1 MPCFTC
7 SILSFSEAGNLRL
20 KLNGLGNVN
29 EAPALLCTVLYLFEN
44 NLGELGN
51 RVPNPNSSGSSSV
64 CR

>member
-29 EAPALLCTVLYLFEN
+29 EAPALLCTALYLFEN

-51 RVPNPNSSGSSSV
+51 RVPSPNSSGGSTV